1 MTTLLP
7 ISQRDTHALAQR
19 TDFTTFSQIMVHLYK
34 RYKAGADLGAEI
46 ARCIT
51 WLDRH
56 PEYVSRDTLVI
67 VNQRLTERIA
77 ELEAN
82 QRHTVKSVKT
92 APVKAQDTA
101 KEPDLNEMTP
111 DDLQAYLKANAH
123 LIQAAK

>member
-19 TDFTTFSQIMVHLYK
+19 TDFTTFSQIMVHLYR
-34 RYKAGADLGAEI
+34 RYKAGADLSAEI

-56 PEYVSRDTLVI
+56 PEYVSRDTLVAD
-67 VNQRLTERIA
+67 NQRLTQRIA

-82 QRHTVKSVKT
+82 QRHTAKPVKT
-92 APVKAQDTA
+92 APVKAQEPKEADDPEKMTA
-101 KEPDLNEMTP
+101 KELE
-111 DDLQAYLKANAH
+111 AYLKANAH
-123 LIQAAK
+123 LIRAAK